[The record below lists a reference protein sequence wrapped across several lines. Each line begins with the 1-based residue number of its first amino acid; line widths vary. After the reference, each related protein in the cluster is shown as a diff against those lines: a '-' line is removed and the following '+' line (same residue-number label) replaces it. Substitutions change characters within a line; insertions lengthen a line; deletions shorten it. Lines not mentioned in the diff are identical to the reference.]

1 MNFEEDKNLSILSTD
16 EKRIE
21 LYSSWYDLFVVL
33 KSIAQ
38 SKKPMM
44 EAPSLD
50 VLDGLKD
57 PTLDQDEYLIEIYN
71 NLDIIK
77 ELVADCFDEE

>member
-1 MNFEEDKNLSILSTD
+1 MNFEDNNFSILSTE
-16 EKRIE
+16 EKRVE

-33 KSIAQ
+33 KSLAQ

-57 PTLDQDEYLIEIYN
+57 STLDQDEYLIEIYN